1 MAKLGL
7 FASIA
12 TIVGALTFAA
22 IRTTTSAE
30 AAEKCKTTTFKT
42 EMVKA
47 ACEKGGQKEAK
58 DVMKKWMKEKKLKS
72 CNQCHAK
79 LAPSYELKADGVE
92 QFSKL
97 GGKLLDAKA
106 PATKAPAT
114 KAPAPT
120 AK

>member
-12 TIVGALTFAA
+12 TILGAFTFAA
-22 IRTTTSAE
+22 VHTTPSAE
-30 AAEKCKTTTFKT
+30 AADACKTTKFKT

-79 LAPSYELKADGVE
+79 LAPTYELKADGVE
-92 QFSKL
+92 QFAKL
-97 GGKLLDAKA
+97 GGKLLDAKVA
-106 PATKAPAT
+106 PGKDAKAPA
-114 KAPAPT
+114 APAPT
-120 AK
+120 K